1 MIRVSVI
8 GATGY
13 TGAELLRLLSRH
25 PEAEVVSAASR
36 TFAGKGLKEIYSS
49 FQQAKEI
56 SLMNPEELSDQQTD
70 LVFLCLPHG
79 ESMKAVPKLLE
90 AGVRVIDLSAD
101 FRYRSTKLYEEWYAR
116 PHTAKDANEKAVYGL
131 PEFRAGE
138 VQTARL
144 VANPGCYATA
154 AVLALVPL
162 LKRGLIRSEGIVVN
176 GASGVTGAGRRSEL
190 EYSFCEVSDD
200 YRAYA
205 PVRHRH
211 TSEIEEQIQDLSGSG
226 EVTLLFTPH
235 LLPVKRGI
243 LETIYADLAPGT
255 DEAAICRAY
264 EEDYGATPFTSY
276 LPNGVLPELK
286 SVVGSNNCLIG
297 SAISE
302 RTNKAIIF
310 SSLDNLIKGAAGQAV
325 QNMNLMFGLPED
337 TGLPLVANY
346 L

>member
-1 MIRVSVI
+1 MIRVSVT

-25 PEAEVVSAASR
+25 PQAEVVSASSR
-36 TFAGKGLKEIYSS
+36 SFAGRSLKEIYSN
-49 FQQAKEI
+49 FQQSKDI
-56 SLMNPEELSDQQTD
+56 SLMNPAELSGQEVD

-79 ESMKAVPKLLE
+79 ESMKTVPKLLE

-131 PEFRAGE
+131 PEFRAAE
-138 VQTARL
+138 VQDARL

-162 LKRGLIRSEGIVVN
+162 LKRGLIKSEGIVVN
-176 GASGVTGAGRRSEL
+176 GASGVTGAGRKSEL
-190 EYSFCEVSDD
+190 EYSFCEVAGD

-211 TSEIEEQIQDLSGSG
+211 TSEIEEQIQDLSNSG

-255 DEAAICRAY
+255 NEAAIEKAY
-264 EEDYGATPFTSY
+264 EEDYEKAPFTSY
-276 LPNGVLPELK
+276 LPNGVLPQLK

-302 RTNKAIIF
+302 RTGKVIIF

-325 QNMNLMFGLPED
+325 QNMNLMFGLPQD